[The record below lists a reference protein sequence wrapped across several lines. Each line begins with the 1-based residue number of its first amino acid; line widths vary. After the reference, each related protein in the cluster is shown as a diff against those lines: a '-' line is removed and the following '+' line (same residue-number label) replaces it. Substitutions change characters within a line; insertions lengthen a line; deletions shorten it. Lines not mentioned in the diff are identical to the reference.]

1 MTHEHGRRW
10 SPIRRAWRWPN
21 DALGRLAAA
30 TVQGAGRRQ
39 ISGVSI
45 VEDPRF
51 DRLFR
56 LVPNHP
62 TAMTFGSTVVAR
74 RQLDEATVSHELTHV
89 AQYARLGPFF
99 LPLYLLGAAWGL
111 FRHGESYLANPFEKR
126 AMRAAEE
133 SRRPPAA

>member
-1 MTHEHGRRW
+1 MSRALGGRGF
-10 SPIRRAWRWPN
+10 RRAWRWPN

-30 TVQGAGRRQ
+30 TVRGARRRE
-39 ISGVSI
+39 IRGASI

-74 RQLDEATVSHELTHV
+74 RHLDEATVSHELTHV
-89 AQYARLGPFF
+89 DQYGRFGPLF

-111 FRHGESYLANPFEKR
+111 LRHRESYVGNPFEKQ

-133 SRRPPAA
+133 SRRRLAG